1 MINKLIAICCIALFT
16 TCGNNIEEVKKVA
29 TNNNYP
35 IETGKDVVINYTDS
49 GFTKALVKAPLLERY
64 ANETKNYTEMRKG
77 IDVKFLNKNG
87 SVESFLKAKYAIRF
101 DRDKKMIARNDVEVL
116 NINGDTLRTE
126 ELTWDET
133 KQRVYSNKFVR
144 ITTKDEIIMGDGF
157 ESDVSFKNP
166 KIFKIRG
173 VVSTK

>member
-1 MINKLIAICCIALFT
+1 MFLMALIACE
-16 TCGNNIEEVKKVA
+16 NNVEEVKKVA

-35 IETGKDVVINYTDS
+35 IETGKDVEINYTDS

-64 ANETKNYTEMRKG
+64 ANENKNYTEMRKG
-77 IDVKFLNKNG
+77 IDVTFLTKSG
-87 SVESFLKAKYAIRF
+87 SIESFLKAKYAIRY
-101 DRDKKMIARNDVEVL
+101 DREKKMIAKNDVVVL

-133 KQRVYSNKFVR
+133 KQRVYSQKFVK
-144 ITTKDEIIMGDGF
+144 ITTKSEIIMGDGF

-173 VVSTK
+173 IVSTK

>member
-1 MINKLIAICCIALFT
+1 MINKQLTIIFLTVLVACE
-16 TCGNNIEEVKKVA
+16 NNVEEVKKVA

-77 IDVKFLNKNG
+77 IDVTFLTKSG
-87 SVESFLKAKYAIRF
+87 SVESFLKAKYAIRY
-101 DRDKKMIARNDVEVL
+101 DREKKMIARNDVVVL

-133 KQRVYSNKFVR
+133 KQRVFSQKFVK
-144 ITTKDEIIMGDGF
+144 ITTKSEIIMGDGF
-157 ESDVSFKNP
+157 ESDVSFRNP

-173 VVSTK
+173 IVSTK